1 MIFTC
6 YKGEKY
12 PFKFFVIISIR
23 HKHSFIN
30 VSKTQYMQFQISV
43 TIYFA
48 VEDLDKF
55 VMNSLIHSF
64 VKDYI
69 RQNIMF
75 PGETL
80 VIQKYANQYS

>member
-1 MIFTC
+1 
-6 YKGEKY
+6 
-12 PFKFFVIISIR
+12 
-23 HKHSFIN
+23 
-30 VSKTQYMQFQISV
+30 MQFQISV

-55 VMNSLIHSF
+55 VMTSLIHSF